1 MCPQWQ
7 QTRVQVL
14 HKNVQTQ
21 GQPASP
27 SKVKTLLYGNQVE
40 PFKSNPAIATYHRV
54 MHQPI
59 NAVVTNFIASRK
71 EGEAETGEDSPSI
84 DVKDVKV
91 AADDIELPD
100 RRNNKVIVSDD
111 TKLEEMAQMSCNIET
126 KVISILIYI

>member
-1 MCPQWQ
+1 
-7 QTRVQVL
+7 
-14 HKNVQTQ
+14 
-21 GQPASP
+21 
-27 SKVKTLLYGNQVE
+27 
-40 PFKSNPAIATYHRV
+40 

-71 EGEAETGEDSPSI
+71 EGEAEAEDSI
-84 DVKDVKV
+84 DIKDVKV
-91 AADDIELPD
+91 GPDDIELPD

>member
-1 MCPQWQ
+1 M
-7 QTRVQVL
+7 QVL

-21 GQPASP
+21 GQLAGP
-27 SKVKTLLYGNQVE
+27 SKVKRWRRV
-40 PFKSNPAIATYHRV
+40 KRVMVTYHDILTRV

-71 EGEAETGEDSPSI
+71 ESESKTEDKI
-84 DVKDVKV
+84 DSEDVKV
-91 AADDIELPD
+91 VSDDIELPD
-100 RRNNKVIVSDD
+100 NGNNKVIVSDD

>member
-1 MCPQWQ
+1 
-7 QTRVQVL
+7 
-14 HKNVQTQ
+14 
-21 GQPASP
+21 
-27 SKVKTLLYGNQVE
+27 
-40 PFKSNPAIATYHRV
+40 

-71 EGEAETGEDSPSI
+71 EGEADAEDSI
-84 DVKDVKV
+84 DIKDVKV
-91 AADDIELPD
+91 GSDDIELPD

>member
-1 MCPQWQ
+1 
-7 QTRVQVL
+7 
-14 HKNVQTQ
+14 
-21 GQPASP
+21 
-27 SKVKTLLYGNQVE
+27 
-40 PFKSNPAIATYHRV
+40 

-71 EGEAETGEDSPSI
+71 EGEADAEEGTDI
-84 DVKDVKV
+84 KDVKV
-91 AADDIELPD
+91 GSDDIGLAD

>member
-1 MCPQWQ
+1 
-7 QTRVQVL
+7 
-14 HKNVQTQ
+14 
-21 GQPASP
+21 
-27 SKVKTLLYGNQVE
+27 
-40 PFKSNPAIATYHRV
+40 

-71 EGEAETGEDSPSI
+71 EGEAETGEASLDI
-84 DVKDVKV
+84 KDVKV
-91 AADDIELPD
+91 GADDIELPD

>member
-1 MCPQWQ
+1 
-7 QTRVQVL
+7 
-14 HKNVQTQ
+14 
-21 GQPASP
+21 
-27 SKVKTLLYGNQVE
+27 
-40 PFKSNPAIATYHRV
+40 

-71 EGEAETGEDSPSI
+71 EGEAESEEGTDI
-84 DVKDVKV
+84 KDVKV
-91 AADDIELPD
+91 GSDDIGLAD

>member
-1 MCPQWQ
+1 
-7 QTRVQVL
+7 
-14 HKNVQTQ
+14 
-21 GQPASP
+21 
-27 SKVKTLLYGNQVE
+27 
-40 PFKSNPAIATYHRV
+40 

-71 EGEAETGEDSPSI
+71 EGEADAEDGI
-84 DVKDVKV
+84 KDDIKDVKV
-91 AADDIELPD
+91 GSDDIGLAD

>member
-1 MCPQWQ
+1 
-7 QTRVQVL
+7 
-14 HKNVQTQ
+14 
-21 GQPASP
+21 
-27 SKVKTLLYGNQVE
+27 
-40 PFKSNPAIATYHRV
+40 

-71 EGEAETGEDSPSI
+71 EGEADAEDSI
-84 DVKDVKV
+84 DIKDVKV
-91 AADDIELPD
+91 VPDDIELPD

>member
-1 MCPQWQ
+1 
-7 QTRVQVL
+7 
-14 HKNVQTQ
+14 
-21 GQPASP
+21 
-27 SKVKTLLYGNQVE
+27 
-40 PFKSNPAIATYHRV
+40 

-71 EGEAETGEDSPSI
+71 EGEADAEAGTDI
-84 DVKDVKV
+84 KDVKV
-91 AADDIELPD
+91 GSDDIELPD

>member
-1 MCPQWQ
+1 
-7 QTRVQVL
+7 
-14 HKNVQTQ
+14 
-21 GQPASP
+21 
-27 SKVKTLLYGNQVE
+27 
-40 PFKSNPAIATYHRV
+40 

>member
-1 MCPQWQ
+1 M
-7 QTRVQVL
+7 QVL

-27 SKVKTLLYGNQVE
+27 SKVKTLLSANQVE
-40 PFKSNPAIATYHRV
+40 PFKSNHDIDIPHRV

-71 EGEAETGEDSPSI
+71 EGEAEAEASSI
-84 DVKDVKV
+84 DIKDVKV
-91 AADDIELPD
+91 GADIELPD

>member
-1 MCPQWQ
+1 MV
-7 QTRVQVL
+7 TRWNL
-14 HKNVQTQ
+14 
-21 GQPASP
+21 S
-27 SKVKTLLYGNQVE
+27 NQIMI
-40 PFKSNPAIATYHRV
+40 SISLTRV

-71 EGEAETGEDSPSI
+71 EGDCDAEDSQSI
-84 DVKDVKV
+84 DIKDVKV
-91 AADDIELPD
+91 VADDIELPD

>member
-1 MCPQWQ
+1 MV
-7 QTRVQVL
+7 TRWNL
-14 HKNVQTQ
+14 
-21 GQPASP
+21 S
-27 SKVKTLLYGNQVE
+27 NQIMI
-40 PFKSNPAIATYHRV
+40 SISLTRV

-71 EGEAETGEDSPSI
+71 EGEADAEDSI
-84 DVKDVKV
+84 DIKDVKV
-91 AADDIELPD
+91 VPDDIELPD

>member
-1 MCPQWQ
+1 
-7 QTRVQVL
+7 
-14 HKNVQTQ
+14 
-21 GQPASP
+21 
-27 SKVKTLLYGNQVE
+27 
-40 PFKSNPAIATYHRV
+40 

-71 EGEAETGEDSPSI
+71 EGEAEAEASI
-84 DVKDVKV
+84 DIKDVKFGP
-91 AADDIELPD
+91 DDIELPD

>member
-1 MCPQWQ
+1 MV
-7 QTRVQVL
+7 TRWNL
-14 HKNVQTQ
+14 
-21 GQPASP
+21 S
-27 SKVKTLLYGNQVE
+27 NQIMISISV
-40 PFKSNPAIATYHRV
+40 TRV

-71 EGEAETGEDSPSI
+71 EGEADAEDSI
-84 DVKDVKV
+84 DIKDVKV
-91 AADDIELPD
+91 VPDDIELPD

>member
-1 MCPQWQ
+1 
-7 QTRVQVL
+7 
-14 HKNVQTQ
+14 
-21 GQPASP
+21 
-27 SKVKTLLYGNQVE
+27 
-40 PFKSNPAIATYHRV
+40 

-71 EGEAETGEDSPSI
+71 EGDCDAEDSI
-84 DVKDVKV
+84 DIKDVKV
-91 AADDIELPD
+91 GPDDIELPD

>member
-1 MCPQWQ
+1 
-7 QTRVQVL
+7 
-14 HKNVQTQ
+14 
-21 GQPASP
+21 
-27 SKVKTLLYGNQVE
+27 
-40 PFKSNPAIATYHRV
+40 

-71 EGEAETGEDSPSI
+71 EGEADAEEGI
-84 DVKDVKV
+84 DIKDVKV
-91 AADDIELPD
+91 GSDDIGLAD